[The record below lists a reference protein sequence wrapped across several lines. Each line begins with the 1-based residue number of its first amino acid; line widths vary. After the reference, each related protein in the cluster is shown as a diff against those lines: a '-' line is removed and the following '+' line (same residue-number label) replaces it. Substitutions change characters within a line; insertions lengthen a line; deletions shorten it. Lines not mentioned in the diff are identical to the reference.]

1 MAFAEFNWR
10 CPHCNSFQTVSESR
24 YHEDHHHQYVGKVKF
39 KSVGIRTASVACSN
53 PECEMLTVHITIAQ
67 DESDGFGGVRM
78 VRDGEILFNQR
89 VLPNSLAQP
98 QPAYIPPALREDYAE
113 ACKIRDI
120 SPKASAT
127 LSRRC
132 LQGMIRDFCGVSAGT
147 LFNEI
152 AKLREMVGEG
162 NAPRGVSIESIEAID
177 QVRGVGNIGAHM
189 EKDINHIV
197 PVDPDEAQLLIGLI
211 ELLFD
216 EWYVTRHIRERR
228 LAQVRDLAEDK
239 RKLIADLRQSSGK
252 TDSS

>member
-1 MAFAEFNWR
+1 MAIADFNWR
-10 CPHCNSFQTVSESR
+10 CPHCDSFQTVTDSR
-24 YHEDHHHQYVGKVKF
+24 YYADHRHQFVGKVKF
-39 KSVGIRTASVACSN
+39 KSIGIKTAAIACSN

-67 DESDGFGGVRM
+67 DKSDGYGGFDL
-78 VRDGEILFNQR
+78 VRDGEVLFSQR
-89 VLPNSLAQP
+89 VLPDSLAKP
-98 QPAYIPPALREDYAE
+98 QPVYIPSALREDYVE

-147 LFNEI
+147 LFNDI
-152 AKLREMVGEG
+152 ARLREMVGEG
-162 NAPRGVSIESIEAID
+162 NAPRGVSIESVEAID

-216 EWYVTRHIRERR
+216 EWYVARHNREKR

-239 RKLIADLRQSSGK
+239 RRLIADLRQSSTQ
-252 TDSS
+252 TDPS